1 MTYFLIII
9 LRPSRSKILCPQVI
23 ESMVCMTEDLLCLAF
38 HDIGEVLLFII
49 TSRAF
54 TFLQT
59 VLSLLKAVFLLN

>member
-1 MTYFLIII
+1 MTYLLVII

-23 ESMVCMTEDLLCLAF
+23 ESMVCMTEDLFCLSF
-38 HDIGEVLLFII
+38 HDIGEALLFII

-59 VLSLLKAVFLLN
+59 ILSLLKAIFLLN